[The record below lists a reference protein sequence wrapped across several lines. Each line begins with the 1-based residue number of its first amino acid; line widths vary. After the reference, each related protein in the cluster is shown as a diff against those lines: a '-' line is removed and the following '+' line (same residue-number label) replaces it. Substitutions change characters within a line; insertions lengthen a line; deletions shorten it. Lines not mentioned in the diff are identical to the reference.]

1 MSTSLVPSHT
11 ALCSDVKR
19 TVLSNGL
26 TIITKEV
33 HTHPIVSQ
41 MLWYRVGSRNE
52 ELGQTGKSHFLE
64 HMLFKGTDRYAKG
77 EIDLIT
83 MKNGGRNNAFTWLD
97 FTAYYFTFASDR
109 WEIALDI
116 EASRMRNNIFLPEE
130 FASEKQ
136 VVIEELQIG
145 QDSPWDALEEEVWA
159 TAFRQHPYRNPTVG
173 WIEDLLNA
181 TVDDM
186 KAYYDLWYHPRNAT
200 LVLVGDFDTN
210 YALDRVESLFG
221 GIPTGP
227 QPKPLRIVEPAQ
239 RGEKRLVVERPTPV
253 ERLMI
258 AYHAPSVSQPDT
270 FPMQLL
276 YMLLSSGRRS
286 RLYQKLQEQ
295 DQSVTYARA
304 GFNDHI
310 DPCLFY
316 IQAELK
322 PGRKLQDVEESIL
335 SVLQDLATNPVSEA
349 ELNKAKRQVESN
361 FILGNEN
368 ILEQATLLGQ
378 FETIAQSSDLPESER
393 GYLYLDSYLDHI
405 RAVTPEDIQRVVKTY
420 FGDRNR
426 TVGWLVSD
434 GSPASEEHE
443 HRLHEGPVSRAPRIA
458 FYRNLHRANPSR
470 ACPKPDLERT
480 KLSNG
485 MTLLTG
491 VSRNIPA
498 VSIYAVVNAGS
509 RYEPEEKSGLA
520 SLLGEMLDEGT
531 HNRSS
536 QQLAEEIESVGGH
549 LQCFGGYAQSG
560 VSVTV
565 LKPDFD
571 LGLDLLTDVLI
582 NSNFPEDRLKQQLDR
597 RLAQLKSRED
607 DPRVIASDAFNEIIY
622 RGHPAHRPKI
632 GYEQTVRNLTREDLL
647 SFYRDFFHPDN
658 TMIAIVGDIDR
669 SETIQKVERAFKG
682 WQKRL
687 GFQLPQIAE
696 VKRQTAPIRQ
706 CIQKEKEQVNI
717 FIGHLGIARNNP
729 DFYSLLVLDT
739 ILGSSPGFT
748 SRIPKRLR
756 DEQGLAYN
764 TYSNITSSAGVDPG
778 RFVAYIGT
786 SPENCDRAIEG
797 ILKELRLITTEP
809 VAKSELQ
816 DAQDYL
822 TGSFV
827 FNFETNSQVASFLV
841 EAELFGLGF
850 DYLEKF
856 PNLVRAVTVD
866 DVFRVARQYLDPDN
880 LTIVVVGTTL

>member
-1 MSTSLVPSHT
+1 MSIIPTQFRTSLCAGVR
-11 ALCSDVKR
+11 R
-19 TVLSNGL
+19 TILSNGL
-26 TIITKEV
+26 TVLTKEV

-64 HMLFKGTDRYAKG
+64 HMLFKGTDKYAKG
-77 EIDLIT
+77 DIDLIT

-116 EASRMRNNIFLPEE
+116 EASRMRSNAFLPEE

-173 WIEDLLNA
+173 WIQDLLDA

-186 KAYYDLWYHPRNAT
+186 KAYYDQWYHPRNAT
-200 LVLVGDFDTN
+200 LVLVGDFDTG
-210 YALDRVESLFG
+210 YALERVESLFG
-221 GIPTGP
+221 ALPAGP
-227 QPKPLRIVEPAQ
+227 EPKPLRIVEPPQ
-239 RGEKRLVVERPTPV
+239 RGEKRLVVKRPTPV

-310 DPCLFY
+310 DPSLFY

-322 PGRKLQDVEESIL
+322 PGRRLQEVENSIL
-335 SVLQDLATNPVSEA
+335 RVLEELAASPVSEA

-378 FETIAQSSDLPESER
+378 FETIAQSPDLPESER
-393 GYLYLDSYLDHI
+393 GYLYLDSYLDRV
-405 RAVTPEDIQRVVKTY
+405 RAVTPEDIQRVVQTY
-420 FGDRNR
+420 FNDRNR
-426 TVGWLVSD
+426 TVGWLISD
-434 GSPASEEHE
+434 GSPVHKEYEHP
-443 HRLHEGPVSRAPRIA
+443 LHEGPISRAPSRMA
-458 FYRNLHRANPSR
+458 FYRDTSKPTS
-470 ACPKPDLERT
+470 CPVLDVERT
-480 KLSNG
+480 ELSNG

-498 VSIYAVVNAGS
+498 ASIYAVVNVGS
-509 RYEPEEKSGLA
+509 RYEPEEKAGLA

-531 HNRSS
+531 LKRSS
-536 QQLAEEIESVGGH
+536 QQIAEEIENVGGH

-582 NSNFPEDRLKQQLDR
+582 NSQFPQERLEQQLDR

-607 DPRVIASDAFNEIIY
+607 DPGVIASDAFNEIIY

-632 GYEQTVRNLTREDLL
+632 GYERTVRNLTRDDLL
-647 SFYRDFFHPDN
+647 SFYKEYFHPDN
-658 TMIAIVGDIDR
+658 TMIAVVGDIDR
-669 SETIQKVERAFKG
+669 AEVALSLEKAFQS
-682 WQKRL
+682 WQNRPS
-687 GFQLPQIAE
+687 FQLPFIPE
-696 VKRQTAPIRQ
+696 VTRQTAPVRQ
-706 CIQKEKEQVNI
+706 FIHKEKEQVNI
-717 FIGHLGIARNNP
+717 FVGHLGVTRNNP

-748 SRIPKRLR
+748 SRIPRRLR

-764 TYSNITSSAGVDPG
+764 TYSNITGSAGVDPG
-778 RFVAYIGT
+778 RFIAYIGT
-786 SPENCDRAIEG
+786 SPEHRDKAIEG
-797 ILKELRLITTEP
+797 ILNELRLITSEP
-809 VAKSELQ
+809 VTESELQ
-816 DAQDYL
+816 DAKDYL

-827 FNFETNSQVASFLV
+827 FNFETNAQIAGFLV

-850 DYLEKF
+850 DYLERF
-856 PNLVRAVTVD
+856 PDLIRSVTVD
-866 DVFRVARQYLDPDN
+866 EVFRVARQYLDPDN
-880 LTIVVVGTTL
+880 LTIVVVGSQ

>member
-1 MSTSLVPSHT
+1 MSIIPPPFCTSFC
-11 ALCSDVKR
+11 ADVRR
-19 TVLSNGL
+19 TILSNGL
-26 TIITKEV
+26 TVLTKEV
-33 HTHPIVSQ
+33 HNYPIVSQ

-64 HMLFKGTDRYAKG
+64 HMLFKGTDKYAKG
-77 EIDLIT
+77 DIDLIT

-116 EASRMRNNIFLPEE
+116 EASRMRGNTFSPEE

-173 WIEDLLNA
+173 WIQDLLDT

-186 KAYYDLWYHPRNAT
+186 KAYYDQWYHPRNAT
-200 LVLVGDFDTN
+200 LVLVGDFDTDS
-210 YALDRVESLFG
+210 ALERVESLFG
-221 GIPTGP
+221 VLPAGP
-227 QPKPLRIVEPAQ
+227 EPKPLRIVEPPQ
-239 RGEKRLVVERPTPV
+239 RGEKRLVVKRPTPV

-276 YMLLSSGRRS
+276 YMLLSSGRCS
-286 RLYQKLQEQ
+286 RLYERLQEQ

-310 DPCLFY
+310 DPSLFY

-322 PGRKLQDVEESIL
+322 PGRRLQDVENSIL
-335 SVLQDLATNPVSEA
+335 HVLEELAATPVSEA

-378 FETIAQSSDLPESER
+378 FETIAQSPDLPESER
-393 GYLYLDSYLDHI
+393 GYLYLDNYLDRI
-405 RAVTPEDIQRVVKTY
+405 RAVTPKDIQRVVQTY
-420 FGDRNR
+420 FSDRNR
-426 TVGWLVSD
+426 TVGWLISD
-434 GSPASEEHE
+434 GSPAHKEYEHP
-443 HRLHEGPVSRAPRIA
+443 LHEGPISRAPNRVA
-458 FYRNLHRANPSR
+458 FYRNQRKPASCPVPDVERA
-470 ACPKPDLERT
+470 E
-480 KLSNG
+480 LSNG

-491 VSRNIPA
+491 VSRSIPA
-498 VSIYAVVNAGS
+498 ASIYAVVNVGS
-509 RYEPEEKSGLA
+509 RYEPEEKAGLA

-531 HNRSS
+531 LKRSS
-536 QQLAEEIESVGGH
+536 QQIAEEIESVGGH

-571 LGLDLLTDVLI
+571 LGLDLLADVLT
-582 NSNFPEDRLKQQLDR
+582 NSQFPQERLEQQLDR

-607 DPRVIASDAFNEIIY
+607 DPGVMASDAFNEIIY

-632 GYEQTVRNLTREDLL
+632 GYEQTVRNLTRDDLL
-647 SFYRDFFHPDN
+647 SFYKDYFHPNN
-658 TMIAIVGDIDR
+658 TMIAVVGDIDR
-669 SETIQKVERAFKG
+669 AQVTLSLERAFQG
-682 WQKRL
+682 WQTRP
-687 GFQLPQIAE
+687 GFQLPSIPE
-696 VKRQTAPIRQ
+696 VTRQTAPVRQ
-706 CIQKEKEQVNI
+706 FIHKEKEQVNI
-717 FIGHLGIARNNP
+717 FVGHLGVTRNNP

-748 SRIPKRLR
+748 SRIPRKLR

-764 TYSNITSSAGVDPG
+764 TYSNITGSAGVDPG

-786 SPENCDRAIEG
+786 SPEHRDKAIGG
-797 ILKELRLITTEP
+797 ILEELRLITSEP
-809 VAKSELQ
+809 VTESELQ
-816 DAQDYL
+816 DAKDYL

-827 FNFETNSQVASFLV
+827 FNFETNAQIAGFLV

-850 DYLEKF
+850 DYLKRF
-856 PNLVRAVTVD
+856 PDLIRSVTVD
-866 DVFRVARQYLDPDN
+866 EVFRVARQYLDPDN
-880 LTIVVVGTTL
+880 LTIVVVGPQ

>member
-1 MSTSLVPSHT
+1 MSTTFSRT
-11 ALCSDVKR
+11 ALCTDVKR
-19 TVLSNGL
+19 TILSNGL
-26 TIITKEV
+26 TILTKEV

-41 MLWYRVGSRNE
+41 MLWYRVGARNE

-64 HMLFKGTDRYAKG
+64 HMLFKGTDKYAKG

-116 EASRMRNNIFLPEE
+116 EASRMRNNVFLPEE

-159 TAFRQHPYRNPTVG
+159 TAFRQHPYHNPTIG
-173 WIEDLLNA
+173 WIEDLLNS

-186 KAYYDLWYHPRNAT
+186 KAYYDQWYHPRNAT
-200 LVLVGDFDTN
+200 LVLVGDFDTA
-210 YALDRVESLFG
+210 YALDRIESLFG
-221 GIPTGP
+221 AIPAGP
-227 QPKPLRIVEPAQ
+227 PPKPLSIIEPAQ
-239 RGEKRLVVERPTPV
+239 RGEKRLVIKRPTPV
-253 ERLMI
+253 ERLMM

-286 RLYQKLQEQ
+286 RLYQRLQEQ

-310 DPCLFY
+310 DPSLFY

-322 PGRKLQDVEESIL
+322 PGRRLQDVESSIL
-335 SVLQDLATNPVSEA
+335 EVLQDLATTPVSED

-405 RAVTPEDIQRVVKTY
+405 REVTTEDIQRVVQTY
-420 FGDRNR
+420 FTDRNR
-426 TVGWLVSD
+426 TVGWLISD
-434 GSPASEEHE
+434 GTPVYKEHE
-443 HRLHEGPVSRAPRIA
+443 HSLHEGPVSRAPKAA
-458 FYRNLHRANPSR
+458 FYRNPAYPT
-470 ACPKPDLERT
+470 PDVERT
-480 KLSNG
+480 KLPNG
-485 MTLLTG
+485 ITLLTG
-491 VSRNIPA
+491 VSQNIPA
-498 VSIYAVVNAGS
+498 ASIYAVVNAGS
-509 RYEPEEKSGLA
+509 RYEPEEKAGLA
-520 SLLGEMLDEGT
+520 SILGEMLDEGT

-536 QQLAEEIESVGGH
+536 QQIAEEIESVGGH

-565 LKPDFD
+565 LKPDID
-571 LGLDLLTDVLI
+571 LGLDLLTDVLV
-582 NSNFPEDRLKQQLDR
+582 NSKFPEERLNQQLDR
-597 RLAQLKSRED
+597 RIAQLKSRED
-607 DPRVIASDAFNEIIY
+607 DPGAVASDTFNEIIY
-622 RGHPAHRPKI
+622 KGHPAHRPKI
-632 GYEQTVRNLTREDLL
+632 GYEHTVRNLTRDDLL
-647 SFYRDFFHPDN
+647 SFYKDFFHPDN
-658 TMIAIVGDIDR
+658 TMIAVVGDIDR
-669 SETIQKVERAFKG
+669 DEVVRKVERAFHI
-682 WQKRL
+682 WQTRL
-687 GFQLPQIAE
+687 GQLPTIAE
-696 VKRQTAPIRQ
+696 IQRQSAPIRQ
-706 CIQKEKEQVNI
+706 FIHKEKEQVNI
-717 FIGHLGIARNNP
+717 FVGHLGIRRNNP

-764 TYSNITSSAGVDPG
+764 TYSNITVSAGIDPG
-778 RFVAYIGT
+778 RFIAYIGT
-786 SPENCDRAIEG
+786 SPENCDRAIES
-797 ILKELRLITTEP
+797 IINEIRLITTEP
-809 VAKSELQ
+809 VSSSELQ

-827 FNFETNSQVASFLV
+827 FNFETNAQVAGFLV
-841 EAELFGLGF
+841 EAELFNLGF
-850 DYLEKF
+850 DYLKRF
-856 PNLVRAVTVD
+856 PDLIRSVTVD
-866 DVFRVARQYLDPDN
+866 EVLRVARQYLDPDN
-880 LTIVVVGTTL
+880 LTIVAVGPKG